1 MNTKVSISN
10 IMKIIN
16 ILFLIVLENFILDCG
31 MGFFSVS
38 FLILAMFYQLFAG
51 GLQSSVSKMVSIR
64 NGKGMGGNSRLI
76 LKPAI
81 IYVCIIGVVFGILAF
96 LFAEPFCI
104 KMWGTSFPAPVILL
118 LCLAFL
124 LNGLIDV
131 ICGYQN
137 GNGNAIILNI
147 ANLFRMFLPVIAS
160 FFVIPAF
167 EKYGRKVAALMKNNM
182 VTSAYYAL
190 AVACVYTISMAVVLV
205 IVIVLSIRLRM
216 PKDNAN
222 NMRGIE
228 PKKSLFINVL
238 ASSLRISL
246 NQLFPVVSIAVVL
259 MVYLRTAYK
268 LGINPEDTFTNMG
281 SVFAKVFLPMAF
293 VYSVFGEY
301 IAREKYRLH
310 IDMRKDDLKTGLMRA
325 QYMIKN
331 SFFMLLP
338 PAVIFTF
345 LADPFVKVFFTGQ
358 YTLSA
363 AFLQAGGFLILIA
376 GIVYALNSILK
387 GSGMELQAFATQI
400 ISFIAQLVFLSV
412 MLTGTNGN
420 SMMVLYSFYVYYG
433 MQMIFDFVL
442 IYRFMRFDLMEIIT
456 KLGKYGAGAVI
467 MMILFVILDRFVL
480 MNVFLILLSMFSGY
494 LLYYLTILVL
504 KGISKKDETA
514 LKRTINYY
522 PVAFLKSRLRL

>member
-1 MNTKVSISN
+1 MNTKLSISN
-10 IMKIIN
+10 IMKIVN

-38 FLILAMFYQLFAG
+38 FLLLAMVYQLFTG

-81 IYVCIIGVVFGILAF
+81 IYMIIVGIITGGCAHF
-96 LFAEPFCI
+96 FAEPFCV
-104 KMWGTSFPAPVILL
+104 KMWGTSFPAPVIQL
-118 LCLAFL
+118 LCMAFL

-137 GNGNAIILNI
+137 GNGNAVILNI
-147 ANLFRMFLPVIAS
+147 ANLLRMIFPVIAS
-160 FFVIPAF
+160 FFIIPAF
-167 EKYGRKVAALMKNNM
+167 EKYGSKVAALMKNAV
-182 VTSAYYAL
+182 VTSAYHAL
-190 AVACVYTISMAVVLV
+190 AVACVYTVSSVVILI
-205 IVIVLSIRLRM
+205 IVIILSIRLRM
-216 PKDNAN
+216 PKDSTG
-222 NMRGIE
+222 NMRGME
-228 PKKSLFINVL
+228 PKKSFIINIT

-246 NQLFPVVSIAVVL
+246 NQLFPLVSIAVVL
-259 MVYLRTAYK
+259 MVYLHTAYT
-268 LGINPEDTFTNMG
+268 LGVAPEDTFTNMG

-293 VYSVFGEY
+293 VYFIFGEY

-310 IDMRKDDLKTGLMRA
+310 VDMRKDDLKTGLMRA

-363 AFLQAGGFLILIA
+363 AFLQAGGFLILLA
-376 GIVYALNSILK
+376 GVVHALNSILK
-387 GSGMELQAFATQI
+387 SSDMELHAFGTQI
-400 ISFIAQLVFLSV
+400 ISFVAQLVFLLV
-412 MLTGTNGN
+412 MLNGTNGN

-433 MQMIFDFVL
+433 MQLVFNFIL
-442 IYRFMRFDLMEIIT
+442 IYRFMRFDLMEILT
-456 KLGKYGAGAVI
+456 KIAKYGAGAVI
-467 MMILFVILDRFVL
+467 MMILFIILDRFVL
-480 MNVFLILLSMFSGY
+480 MNVFLILLSMFLGY

-504 KGISKKDETA
+504 KGISKKDEAA
-514 LKRTINYY
+514 LKRTLNYY